1 MRFYVGKGLE
11 LAGLVLLTYGLYV
24 GVVMRLEKPYIL
36 FVGLG
41 VVVFTAGW
49 LLERKERG

>member
-1 MRFYVGKGLE
+1 MKFYVGKGLE

-41 VVVFTAGW
+41 VVVFTGGW